1 MIKINITSNEDKALE
16 FVKEIQANPML
27 SDIVV
32 DLNNVNDCALYL
44 EEKKNCYNCNGLNN
58 CLNSNEGYASVIEDG
73 IIVARPCKYKKQAM
87 IKSKESQLIKTLF
100 IPQRILNA
108 DLAYFDNTTENR
120 GKILKYIVNF
130 VNNIKNGVFEKGLY
144 IYGGF
149 STGKT
154 YILGCIANEL
164 ARNNIKSL
172 IIYFPDLVVELKSAL
187 GTPRFDELLNHLKSV
202 DVLLLD
208 DLGSENMTPWL
219 RDEILGPVLN
229 YRLMEEKPVF
239 VSSNINPTGNDLKN
253 HFAMSKASSD
263 ILKASR
269 IQSRL
274 EGLVKPIELDN
285 YSYKR

>member
-1 MIKINITSNEDKALE
+1 MIKVNIESNEDKALE
-16 FVKEIQANPML
+16 YVKEIQANPL
-27 SDIVV
+27 LGDIVV

-44 EEKKNCYNCNGLNN
+44 EEKKNCYNCSGLSN
-58 CLNSNEGYASVIEDG
+58 CTNSNEGYASVIEDG
-73 IIVARPCKYKKQAM
+73 MIVAKPCKYKKQAL

-100 IPQRILNA
+100 IPQRILNS

-120 GKILKYIVNF
+120 GKISTYITNF
-130 VNNIKNGVFEKGLY
+130 INSMLNKEYMPGLY
-144 IYGGF
+144 IYGNF

-154 YILGCIANEL
+154 YILGCVANEL

-172 IIYFPDLVVELKSAL
+172 IIYFPDLVVELKSAI

-239 VSSNINPTGNDLKN
+239 VSSNMSINELKIHLNVERGNDLK
-253 HFAMSKASSD
+253 AQ
-263 ILKASR
+263 R
-269 IQSRL
+269 IISRL
-274 EGLVKPIELDN
+274 TGLVKQIELDN
-285 YSYKR
+285 NSYKR